1 VAGLIEISLFR
12 FSVLDE
18 FAPAGYCK
26 IPAGV
31 AVDKAERFG
40 AGQNSLVSVGR
51 LLFVAE
57 FHTSGLTLQEP
68 L

>member
-12 FSVLDE
+12 FSVPDE
-18 FAPAGYCK
+18 FAPVEYSK
-26 IPAGV
+26 IHAGV
-31 AVDKAERFG
+31 AVDKAERIG
-40 AGQNSLVSVGR
+40 AGQNSRVSVGR
-51 LLFVAE
+51 PLFVAE